1 VTHVNQTGEYS
12 MLSSSRF
19 LRCSRC
25 SCSTRCFS
33 ASASSSLPC
42 SSNLAQQ
49 QHCPSHA
56 NPLLQTPLELLI
68 FYNVSKNVPSLTG
81 YSFNIH
87 TLIFKIIFGT
97 CHQQTFKTA
106 LHWQQFRQP
115 SVSVKAVAHRNKIQR
130 EWKLFCRDAWHR
142 FFYFSSVFWKN
153 SDSVWNEI
161 GYSVRF

>member
-1 VTHVNQTGEYS
+1 MTHVNQTGEYS

-87 TLIFKIIFGT
+87 PLIFKIISGT

-106 LHWQQFRQP
+106 LHWHM
-115 SVSVKAVAHRNKIQR
+115 SSADIQ
-130 EWKLFCRDAWHR
+130 D
-142 FFYFSSVFWKN
+142 SSTLATIPTTIRLGQG
-153 SDSVWNEI
+153 SCPP
-161 GYSVRF
+161 